1 MTESELTAELKRM
14 YDSAPHG
21 ESTTMIHLF
30 GIMYVDE
37 LKNRDIS
44 VARIAT
50 NSVGPAYHT
59 EISKGIRLAKYV
71 DLKGVDKGFC
81 GKEELSQY
89 AELIAKVLGGGSDTN
104 IAFDDLRNLLKRLGF
119 VERIKGGH
127 HTFRK
132 GGVAEK
138 TNLQRFGGNA
148 KPYQVRQVR
157 NVLVK
162 YRLLNLEEWCDV

>member
-1 MTESELTAELKRM
+1 VTESELTAELKRM
-14 YDSAPHG
+14 YDSASHG

-30 GIMYVDE
+30 GIVYADQ
-37 LKNRDIS
+37 LRSRDVS
-44 VARIAT
+44 VARVAA

-71 DLKGVDKGFC
+71 DLKRVDNGFC
-81 GKEELSQY
+81 DEWESEQY
-89 AELIAKVLGGGSDTN
+89 AELIAKILGDGSDVN
-104 IAFDDLRNLLKRLGF
+104 IAFDDLRGLLKRLGF
-119 VERIKGGH
+119 VERTKGGH

-162 YRLLNLEEWCDV
+162 YRLLNLEE

>member
-14 YDSAPHG
+14 YNDAPHG

-30 GIMYVDE
+30 GIMYADE
-37 LKNRDIS
+37 LKNRDTS
-44 VARIAT
+44 VARIAA

-71 DLKGVDKGFC
+71 DLKRV
-81 GKEELSQY
+81 GKDFGDEGELAQC
-89 AELIAKVLGGGSDTN
+89 AELIAKTIDGGSDAN

-127 HTFRK
+127 HVF
-132 GGVAEK
+132 GK
-138 TNLQRFGGNA
+138 TGMPEQINLQRFGGNA

-157 NVLVK
+157 NILVK
-162 YRLLNLEEWCDV
+162 YQLLNPE

>member
-14 YDSAPHG
+14 YDGASHG

-30 GIMYVDE
+30 GIVYADE
-37 LKNRDIS
+37 LRSRDVS
-44 VARIAT
+44 VARVAA

-71 DLKGVDKGFC
+71 DLKRVDNGFC
-81 GKEELSQY
+81 DEWESEQY
-89 AELIAKVLGGGSDTN
+89 AELIAKILGDGSDVN

-119 VERIKGGH
+119 VERTKGGH

-138 TNLQRFGGNA
+138 INLQKGGGNV

-157 NVLVK
+157 NILVK
-162 YRLLNLEEWCDV
+162 YQLLNPE